1 MTRVPAERVAAI
13 EARKE
18 ELQQAMSAPD
28 LAPETFV
35 QLSKEYAEILPVA
48 EAAAEVRRL
57 RAELE
62 GIEATL
68 AHPSPDMRAMALEEK
83 ADLDARLPVA
93 ERDLALKL

>member
-1 MTRVPAERVAAI
+1 MTRVPAERIAAI

-35 QLSKEYAEILPVA
+35 QLSMDYAEILPVA

-57 RAELE
+57 RDELA
-62 GIEATL
+62 GIDAIL
-68 AHPSPDMRAMALEEK
+68 ADPNPDMREMALE
-83 ADLDARLPVA
+83 
-93 ERDLALKL
+93 